1 MRNTI
6 VTYPIDLAIGKAIKE
21 MRKKRGLRMREL
33 SAIGHVPHSYFGK
46 IENYER
52 RLTFGEIE
60 EVAEW
65 IGVDSNDIISRA
77 KEIIQQENHAKSHLF
92 NSSNSNL
99 PN

>member
-6 VTYPIDLAIGKAIKE
+6 FTYPIDRAIGKAIKE
-21 MRKKRGLRMREL
+21 MRKNRGLRMREL
-33 SAIGHVPHSYFGK
+33 AAIGHVSHSYFGK
-46 IENYER
+46 IENYDR

-65 IGVDSNDIISRA
+65 IGVNSGDIISRA
-77 KEIIQQENHAKSHLF
+77 KEIVQQENHAKSHLF
-92 NSSNSNL
+92 NSSNSSV